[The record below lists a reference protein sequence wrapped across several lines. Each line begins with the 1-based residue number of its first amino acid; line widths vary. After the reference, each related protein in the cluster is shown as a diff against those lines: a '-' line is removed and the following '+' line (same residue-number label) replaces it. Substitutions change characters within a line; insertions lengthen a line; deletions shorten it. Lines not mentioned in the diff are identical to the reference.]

1 MWVEAWKL
9 KEEEIKNKKITEK
22 EKKINNEKKLEFK
35 KNKEKIIYSEK
46 SEKELFE
53 LKNLLDI
60 NDIDPK
66 TKILIE
72 KVSGSDIIWE
82 EEIKEIFEKI
92 DEIENSE
99 KIFTYLPKEF
109 RITKDEYKK
118 SLTNKIIR
126 IKTITKLN
134 TALAILS
141 DHINPDSSLW
151 MNLFSG
157 FMLLL
162 DKNLIIIQES
172 NIDIKDSLEKIEE
185 WQKNKK
191 QKTFWE
197 IIKDL
202 FNKLC

>member
-9 KEEEIKNKKITEK
+9 KEEEIKKKKITEK